1 MDSQQLANRIS
12 QLALEKKG
20 HDVMIMNL
28 QKLSDVADFFV
39 LVTCESDLHVKAI
52 ADYIETELEEAK
64 IRLWHKEGYSNLN
77 WVLLDFIDVVV
88 HIFRRET
95 RAYYALEKLWADAN
109 ITVVED
115 HAPIRSLPGSTA

>member
-1 MDSQQLANRIS
+1 MDSQQLADRIS
-12 QLALEKKG
+12 QLALQKKG
-20 HDVMIMNL
+20 HEVTIMNL
-28 QKLSDVADFFV
+28 QKLSDAADFFV
-39 LVTCESDLHVKAI
+39 MVTCESDLHVKAV
-52 ADYIETELEEAK
+52 ADYIETELKGAN

-109 ITVVED
+109 ITLVKD
-115 HAPIRSLPGSTA
+115 DAPIRSVPGSTT

>member
-1 MDSQQLANRIS
+1 MDSQQLANKIS

-20 HDVMIMNL
+20 HDITIMNL
-28 QKLSDVADFFV
+28 KKLSDVADFFV

-52 ADYIETELEEAK
+52 ADYIETELKEVK
-64 IRLWHKEGYSNLN
+64 IRVWHKEGFSNLN

-115 HAPIRSLPGSTA
+115 HAPIRSVPGSTT